1 MGNHSPHAK
10 LRSERAPPP
19 YFAGR
24 AEQLAA
30 LNYRLDELC
39 ETGDPTS
46 GMALIVGVPGVG
58 KTQLARKFADE
69 ATRREGTRQVFW
81 LELSTRT
88 LKAEDLVVFMAMMK
102 AVGSEQTGRRVA
114 DIHPRAS
121 RIGVGALSVRA
132 EVTRDHVRHAQDLT
146 SLLRDSLD
154 DGGWKDRALLI
165 TIDELQ
171 TVDPVGIETL
181 RTLHVGEHGCPV
193 MVVGIG
199 LQHTQ
204 QVLGNPADG
213 SSGISRLAKP
223 IKLESLPSAQALEA
237 IGRNM
242 QALGYEIAEPCVRA
256 LAKASH
262 GFPQH
267 IHGYLEGAIEA
278 IGKYGSLDAD
288 GALAEALAAG
298 DQARADYY
306 DTRLA
311 MLVDQD
317 AMLPVIETMVETGR
331 KSLRRSE
338 AVRAVSEA
346 SFDGEDVVRQAIA
359 HGVLSVGNEGVSFG
373 IPSFHDHME
382 QRLDQYRRLQ
392 RRLQARRRDETL
404 GNL

>member
-1 MGNHSPHAK
+1 MGADTRPAK
-10 LRSERAPPP
+10 LRTERDAPP

-24 AEQLAA
+24 TAELGT
-30 LNYRLDELC
+30 LSKRLDNLC
-39 ETGDPTS
+39 ETGDPTG

-58 KTQLARKFADE
+58 KTQLARKFARE
-69 ATRREGTRQVFW
+69 ALRHRGTRRVFW
-81 LELSTRT
+81 LELNTGT
-88 LKAEDLVVFMAMMK
+88 LKAADLVLFLDMMS
-102 AVGSEQTGRRVA
+102 AVDRERAGRKVA
-114 DIHPRAS
+114 DSGPGHIRYAN
-121 RIGVGALSVRA
+121 
-132 EVTRDHVRHAQDLT
+132 DLA
-146 SLLRDSLD
+146 SLLRDSLRH
-154 DGGWKDRALLI
+154 GVWKDRALVI

-171 TVDPVGIETL
+171 TVDPLGIEI
-181 RTLHVGEHGCPV
+181 LHVLHSGEHGCPV
-193 MVVGIG
+193 MVLGIG
-199 LQHTQ
+199 LQNTQ
-204 QVLGNPADG
+204 HVLGNPADG
-213 SSGISRLAKP
+213 SEGITRVAAP
-223 IKLESLPSAQALEA
+223 IKLESLSHLEA
-237 IGRNM
+237 LTAVDRSM
-242 QALGYEIAEPCVRA
+242 HALGHEIAEPCVRA

-346 SFDGEDVVRQAIA
+346 SFDGEDVVPLAIA
-359 HGVLSVGNEGVSFG
+359 HGVLSVVNGGVSFG
-373 IPSFHDHME
+373 IPSFHDHMA
-382 QRLDQYRRLQ
+382 QLLDRHRKLQ

-404 GNL
+404 A

>member
-1 MGNHSPHAK
+1 MNADTEHAE
-10 LRSERAPPP
+10 LRSEREPLP

-24 AEQLAA
+24 TVELGA
-30 LNYRLDELC
+30 LNRRLDSLC
-39 ETGDPTS
+39 ETGEPI
-46 GMALIVGVPGVG
+46 GGIALVVGVPGVG
-58 KTQLARKFADE
+58 KTQLARKFAHE
-69 ATRREGTRQVFW
+69 ALRRGGTRRVFW
-81 LELSTRT
+81 LELNTGT
-88 LKAEDLVVFMAMMK
+88 LKAADLVLFMDMMT
-102 AVGSEQTGRRVA
+102 AVDKERAGRKIA
-114 DIHPRAS
+114 DVQPRAS

-132 EVTRDHVRHAQDLT
+132 EVTREHFRHAHDLV
-146 SLLRDSLD
+146 SLLRKSLHR
-154 DGGWKDRALLI
+154 GVWKDRALVI

-171 TVDPVGIETL
+171 TVDPLGIETL
-181 RTLHVGEHGCPV
+181 RKLHLGEHGCPV
-193 MVVGIG
+193 MVLGIG

-213 SSGISRLAKP
+213 SSGISRLARP

-237 IGRNM
+237 VRRNM
-242 QALGYEIAEPCVRA
+242 QALGHEIAEPCVRA

-267 IHGYLEGAIEA
+267 IHGYLEGAVEA
-278 IGKYGSLDAD
+278 IGECGSLDAD

-306 DTRLA
+306 DTRLS
-311 MLVDQD
+311 MLVDQE

-331 KSLRRSE
+331 KSLSRSE
-338 AVRAVSEA
+338 AVHAVNEA

-359 HGVLSVGNEGVSFG
+359 HGVLTVGNEGVSFG

-392 RRLQARRRDETL
+392 RRLQARRRDETPA
-404 GNL
+404 